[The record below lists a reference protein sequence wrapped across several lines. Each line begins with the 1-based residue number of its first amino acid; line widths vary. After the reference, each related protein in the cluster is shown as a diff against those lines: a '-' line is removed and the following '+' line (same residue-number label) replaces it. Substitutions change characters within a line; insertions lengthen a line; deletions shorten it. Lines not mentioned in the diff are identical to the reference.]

1 MGLNGW
7 TGQQVLDPSEIETR
21 FSCEDGMGYLG
32 SITTEP
38 TPETQETV
46 ERIKDIMGYL
56 PPREADFVDLYF
68 FHRLRQTD
76 IASIFRVSQPTVCY
90 RLQRATS
97 RILFLLELPWITERK
112 MRKELKKALDDE
124 LDIEIMI
131 LMYRTTCQSEVAKR
145 LEVSQGLVRHRFIR
159 SIAKVKKL
167 PSLKEYSTLFESIS
181 NNLNILR
188 EVRRASAPNFQDVI
202 YIVD

>member
-7 TGQQVLDPSEIETR
+7 TGQQILDPSEIETR

-38 TPETQETV
+38 TPETQETI

-56 PPREADFVDLYF
+56 PPREADFVELYF

-97 RILFLLELPWITERK
+97 RILFLLELPWIKEPR
-112 MRKELKKALDDE
+112 MRRELGESLDDE
-124 LDIEIMI
+124 LDIEIMV

-145 LEVSQGLVRHRFIR
+145 LGVSQGLVRHRFIR
-159 SIAKVKKL
+159 SIAKVTGN
-167 PSLKEYSTLFESIS
+167 PVLKEYADLFESIS

-188 EVRRASAPNFQDVI
+188 EVRRVSVPNFQDVL